1 MSANTKN
8 RRKTARKK
16 AKKKAIFKRRR
27 MQSTGEWKSFYR
39 KKQKMQ
45 LKRLANK

>member
-1 MSANTKN
+1 MTAMVKN

-39 KKQKMQ
+39 KKQKIR
-45 LKRLANK
+45 LKR